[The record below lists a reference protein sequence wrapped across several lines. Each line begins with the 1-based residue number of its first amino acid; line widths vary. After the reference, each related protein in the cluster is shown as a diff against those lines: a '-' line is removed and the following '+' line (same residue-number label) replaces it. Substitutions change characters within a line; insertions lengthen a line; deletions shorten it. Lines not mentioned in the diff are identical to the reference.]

1 MAGGVLDI
9 GDAEFE
15 REVLSA
21 AEPVLVEFTAAWCAP
36 CRALA
41 PTLEA
46 LASGYRGRVK
56 VAALDVERHPATAER
71 YGIRAMPTLL
81 FFKGGKVAR
90 QLVGAVPRARLE
102 DAVRE
107 LLPR

>member
-1 MAGGVLDI
+1 MAAVMEI

-15 REVLSA
+15 REVLA
-21 AEPVLVEFTAAWCAP
+21 APEPVLVEFTAAWCAP
-36 CRALA
+36 CKALA

-71 YGIRAMPTLL
+71 YGIRSMPTLL
-81 FFKGGKVAR
+81 FFMGGKVAR

-107 LLPR
+107 LLPG